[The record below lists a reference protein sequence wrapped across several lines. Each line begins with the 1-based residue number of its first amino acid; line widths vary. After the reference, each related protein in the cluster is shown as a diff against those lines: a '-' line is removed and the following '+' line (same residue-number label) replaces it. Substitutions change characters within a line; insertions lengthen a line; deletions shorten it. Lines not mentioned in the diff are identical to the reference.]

1 MESISITGSKRKSLG
16 KADAKA
22 ARKAGLVPCI
32 VYGGKEEI
40 HVQIDERQF
49 SKLVYTPNQYIVN
62 IDADGASYSTILKAI
77 QFHPVTDKI
86 VHVDF
91 QELVGRPVKLT
102 LPIITKGQAEGVL
115 NGGRLRVV
123 RRNVKVQGLPSAM
136 PSIIELDISDLAI
149 GKAIKIGDLDIP
161 GVSFLA
167 DDGQIIVAVRMK
179 RGALVELELESDEDE
194 EGEEGVEGAEG
205 EAAPAAEGGEAPA
218 ADLKPAE

>member
-32 VYGGKEEI
+32 VYGGKEEV

-62 IDADGASYSTILKAI
+62 VDVDGTSYSAILKAI
-77 QFHPVTDKI
+77 QFHPVSDRI

-91 QELVGRPVKLT
+91 QELVGRPIKLT
-102 LPIITKGQAEGVL
+102 LPIITKGQAQGVL

-123 RRNVKVQGLPSAM
+123 RRNVKVQGLPADM

-179 RGALVELELESDEDE
+179 RGALVELELEGE
-194 EGEEGVEGAEG
+194 EGEEGAEGAEGEGAEG
-205 EAAPAAEGGEAPA
+205 EAPAEGGEAPA
-218 ADLKPAE
+218 ADAKPAE